1 MKKEFTEFHQQKEK
15 QKLIDEI
22 KGIEKKR
29 KMFRKAK
36 TIKPKSKPKPK
47 TKTIKTF
54 DEYSFSLIISVL
66 SEIINKQ
73 RWQTSDINA

>member
-1 MKKEFTEFHQQKEK
+1 MEKEFTEFHQQKEK

-29 KMFRKAK
+29 KMIRKAK
-36 TIKPKSKPKPK
+36 TIKPKSKPK

-54 DEYSFSLIISVL
+54 DEYSFSLTISVL
-66 SEIINKQ
+66 PEIINKQ
-73 RWQTSDINA
+73 R

>member
-1 MKKEFTEFHQQKEK
+1 MKKELTEFHQQKEK

-47 TKTIKTF
+47 TKTKTIKTF
-54 DEYSFSLIISVL
+54 YEYSFSLTISVL
-66 SEIINKQ
+66 SEIIKKQ
-73 RWQTSDINA
+73 R